1 MAKENSYLEQML
13 TEIDSTYITN
23 DMLENYILEEMGSH
37 MKDKSQDIYDRLED
51 ELDARQQGGS
61 MMDRDQTVYD
71 GQRNYPDDKLASLVQ
86 ELLDHQA
93 KVDEQIAKEKGERE
107 EFYETW

>member
-1 MAKENSYLEQML
+1 MRKGKWKQGL
-13 TEIDSTYITN
+13 
-23 DMLENYILEEMGSH
+23 ILEEMGSH

-71 GQRNYPDDKLASLVQ
+71 GQRNYPDDKLASLV
-86 ELLDHQA
+86 
-93 KVDEQIAKEKGERE
+93 
-107 EFYETW
+107 